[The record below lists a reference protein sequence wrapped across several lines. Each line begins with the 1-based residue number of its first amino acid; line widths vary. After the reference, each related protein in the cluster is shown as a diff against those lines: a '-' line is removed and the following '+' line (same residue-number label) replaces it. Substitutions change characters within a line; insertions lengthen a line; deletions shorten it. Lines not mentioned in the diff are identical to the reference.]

1 MSSLV
6 AEASGARGPH
16 AGLVLDGQFRLDALI
31 GSGSMAHVY
40 RARQLVVER
49 NVAIKILRTELLA
62 RADVLARFRR
72 EAAIAARLEHP
83 HVAIVHAT
91 GTVPSVGGHPGGE
104 PYLALEFLDGP
115 SLAQLLE
122 REGGALPLG
131 RALHIVLALC
141 DALGEAHARGIVHR
155 DLKPENVILVHRG
168 DDADF
173 VKLVDFGLARMPGS
187 ADVQTRAGA
196 VLGTPRYV
204 SPEGAQ
210 GRDVGP
216 AADCYALATLL
227 YQCLAGRTPF
237 DGEDALQV
245 LLQHATASPPEL
257 TELDRARGVPE
268 PIARVVMHNLAKD
281 PAARAPDARALGRAL
296 VEAAR
301 VAHLEPEQI
310 GLSSTLLGS
319 QKTLTPVLGSAPT
332 ACPSSQRSGSPSGRS
347 IHAKR
352 PAERSVASPRRARVR
367 RAAAFLLYFVVGALA
382 ALLVAHGVGLLAPP
396 PRAEAAP

>member
-1 MSSLV
+1 
-6 AEASGARGPH
+6 
-16 AGLVLDGQFRLDALI
+16 VLDGQFRLDALI

-216 AADCYALATLL
+216 DAD
-227 YQCLAGRTPF
+227 
-237 DGEDALQV
+237 
-245 LLQHATASPPEL
+245 
-257 TELDRARGVPE
+257 
-268 PIARVVMHNLAKD
+268 
-281 PAARAPDARALGRAL
+281 
-296 VEAAR
+296 
-301 VAHLEPEQI
+301 
-310 GLSSTLLGS
+310 
-319 QKTLTPVLGSAPT
+319 
-332 ACPSSQRSGSPSGRS
+332 
-347 IHAKR
+347 
-352 PAERSVASPRRARVR
+352 
-367 RAAAFLLYFVVGALA
+367 
-382 ALLVAHGVGLLAPP
+382 
-396 PRAEAAP
+396 